1 MSVKLGVAPIAWS
14 NDDMPE
20 LGGETTLEQCLS
32 EASQAGFI
40 GIESGGKFPK
50 KSSELIPK
58 LNQFNLNLCS
68 GWYGANLR
76 KNSVEEEKKLIQ
88 QQLKLFKECNA
99 PCIVFAEVSGS
110 IQGDPYRKLS
120 SRPQM
125 DENEWKIFC
134 QKISELGKYL
144 EDQEMPLAYHH
155 HMGTVIETQN
165 DTERL
170 MENTHESVNLT
181 LDTGHMLFAQGD
193 SQKILE
199 NYKDRILHVHC
210 KDIRKHVLEKS
221 LKEDLS
227 FREAFL
233 DGAFTV
239 PGDGCIDYK
248 PLFDVLKKNNYS
260 GWLVVEAEQD
270 PKKANPLEYA
280 IKGYKYLVETLKQSN
295 IKIEKNNYL

>member
-88 QQLKLFKECNA
+88 QQLTLFKECNA

-227 FREAFL
+227 FRAAFL